1 MSAPTLWQIEMI
13 PWYALL
19 LYWGISSLA
28 VKNTKVPEDSLSRSQ
43 HLVFMLA
50 AILLMFTDYLRMG
63 LLARRFVP
71 EDVWIR
77 YGAIAVTGC
86 GVAVAIVARYNLGQ
100 YWSARVEVK
109 VDHRLICSGP
119 YAWVRHPIYSGILL
133 AIVGTGLFVGEWR
146 AALAI
151 VFAITGLAL
160 KARKEESLMTAE
172 FGELYEEYRRR
183 TGFLIPRFY

>member
-1 MSAPTLWQIEMI
+1 MRTPTLWQIEMA
-13 PWYALL
+13 PWYGLL
-19 LYWGISSLA
+19 LYWAISSLA
-28 VKNTKVPEDSLSRSQ
+28 VKNTKIPEDSSSRSQ

-50 AILLMFTDYLRMG
+50 SVLLMFTDYFRMG

-77 YGAIAVTGC
+77 YGAIALTCC
-86 GVAVAIVARYNLGQ
+86 GVAVAILARYNLGQ

-109 VDHRLICSGP
+109 VDHQLILSGP
-119 YAWVRHPIYSGILL
+119 YAWVRHPIYTGILL
-133 AIVGTGLFVGEWR
+133 AGVGTAVFVGEWR

-151 VFAITGLAL
+151 VFAITGFTL

-172 FGELYEEYRRR
+172 FGALYEEYRRR